1 MTTILNLPDELLFMI
16 CEKLS
21 NVVDI
26 VNLSF
31 CSKRL
36 NFICK
41 GSNITNSNVYKLN
54 IVSFYKTINLA
65 IDFNKRI
72 KLKLN
77 LSFSNYISDV
87 SNLGKVHTLDLSDCI
102 NVTDVSMLGKVHYL
116 DLSHCIGVTDVSNLS
131 RVHTLNL
138 YKCKNVKDVSML
150 GNSNK
155 YNLIVA
161 NFANA
166 DMVGHTGD
174 FEAAKKAIKFT
185 DTALD
190 QVVTACLKNK
200 VPIIITADHG
210 NSDQMLNPDGSL
222 RTAHSTNPVPCLLVS
237 EEYKNVKLAD
247 GALCDLAPTLLELM
261 NLEKP
266 KVMLGKSLISK

>member
-87 SNLGKVHTLDLSDCI
+87 SNLG
-102 NVTDVSMLGKVHYL
+102 N
-116 DLSHCIGVTDVSNLS
+116 
-131 RVHTLNL
+131 VHTLNL
-138 YKCKNVKDVSML
+138 SWCENIIDFSSLCNNQILNLTGCKISDLSNLVNVDTLNINCCKNVKDVSML
-150 GNSNK
+150 
-155 YNLIVA
+155 V
-161 NFANA
+161 
-166 DMVGHTGD
+166 
-174 FEAAKKAIKFT
+174 
-185 DTALD
+185 
-190 QVVTACLKNK
+190 
-200 VPIIITADHG
+200 
-210 NSDQMLNPDGSL
+210 
-222 RTAHSTNPVPCLLVS
+222 
-237 EEYKNVKLAD
+237 NVKKLD
-247 GALCDLAPTLLELM
+247 ISYCN
-261 NLEKP
+261 NLRD
-266 KVMLGKSLISK
+266 VYMLRNITKIIK